1 MSSFERIPMA
11 DLQAASQPIEEAR
24 GLPNGVYNDPTFLAE
39 ERDRVFANTWAG
51 IGFAGDLPQ
60 PGYVKPVTFMGLPLV
75 IMRDKEDQIRVFHN
89 VCSHRGMIVINDAG
103 PVTGS
108 VRCPYHSWTY
118 ELNGNLKGTPH
129 LGGVGVHSVDS
140 FKCEKH
146 GMKEIRSAVWF
157 DVVFINLDG
166 QAPTFAD
173 YIAPLTARWQQ
184 FVGTDGYDLMRR
196 EADSGSVMLDV
207 ACNWKLAVENYC
219 ESYHLPW
226 VHPGLN
232 SYSRIQD
239 HYHIMFGDF
248 AGQGTMVYNL
258 SETAG
263 TSLPTFPDWPAE
275 KTKEAE
281 YITVFPNVLLGIQ
294 ADHTF
299 AIVLEP
305 VANNRTLE
313 HLRIMYVGDEAMTD
327 AYKPHRDATLESWK
341 IVFAEDVGVVEGM
354 QAGRVSP
361 GFTGGVFSP
370 VLDNP
375 THHFNKWVADKLIA
389 SAQ

>member
-1 MSSFERIPMA
+1 MSSFERIPLA
-11 DLQAASQPIEEAR
+11 DLQAATLPIEEAR
-24 GLPNGVYNDPTFLAE
+24 GLPNSTYNDPAFLAE
-39 ERDRVFANTWAG
+39 ERDRVMAKTWAG

-60 PGYVKPVTFMGLPLV
+60 AGYVKPVTFMGLPLV
-75 IMRDKEDQIRVFHN
+75 IMRDREDTVRVFHN
-89 VCSHRGMIVINDAG
+89 VCSHRGMTVINEAG
-103 PVTGS
+103 PVQGS
-108 VRCPYHSWTY
+108 IRCPYHSWTY

-129 LGGVGVHSVDS
+129 LGGVGVHNAPS

-157 DVVFINLDG
+157 DVVFVNLDG
-166 QAPTFAD
+166 QADDFD
-173 YIAPLTARWQQ
+173 NFIAPVTQRWSQ
-184 FVGTDGYDLMRR
+184 FIGTTGYERLVR
-196 EADSGSVMLDV
+196 EANSGSVMIDV

-239 HYHIMFGDF
+239 HYHIMFGEF

-263 TSLPTFPDWPAE
+263 TSLPTFPEWPAD
-275 KTKEAE
+275 KLKEAE

-294 ADHTF
+294 ADHAF

-305 VANNRTLE
+305 VSNGRTLE
-313 HLRIMYVGDEAMTD
+313 HLRILYVGDEALGD
-327 AYKPHRDATLESWK
+327 NYAACRDATLESWK

-354 QAGRVSP
+354 QVGRQSP
-361 GFTGGVFSP
+361 GFQGGVFSP

-375 THHFNKWVADKLIA
+375 THYFNKWVAERLLE
-389 SAQ
+389 SA